1 MNIRRI
7 ALGLIVSAICLYFVL
22 RGVDWGEVLNH
33 LSQVNLPLF
42 LLSMVLM
49 LVAYFLMAWRWQLLL
64 APLELPTPA
73 LPTQDG
79 VDRGTPLS
87 GGLGVSPNFPY
98 YKSSPLP
105 SGRGRGWVPPRL
117 PTWGTAKG
125 VQGCP
130 LTSPSYPPI
139 FHIPSAGI

>member
-64 APLELPTPA
+64 APLELPAPNPAPDPAPSSTPTTYP
-73 LPTQDG
+73 PTQVAPDG
-79 VDRGTPLS
+79 LFS
-87 GGLGVSPNFPY
+87 LYS
-98 YKSSPLP
+98 KM
-105 SGRGRGWVPPRL
+105 
-117 PTWGTAKG
+117 
-125 VQGCP
+125 
-130 LTSPSYPPI
+130 LTGY
-139 FHIPSAGI
+139 FFN

>member
-42 LLSMVLM
+42 LLSMLLM

-64 APLELPTPA
+64 APLELPVPSSYTF
-73 LPTQDG
+73 LNSMSTTEG
-79 VDRGTPLS
+79 VDRGIPLS
-87 GGLGVSPNFPY
+87 GGFGGVPQCFQ
-98 YKSSPLP
+98 KRAPLP
-105 SGRGRGWVPPRL
+105 RRGERGWGEGSLPSSLLGRASCPRR
-117 PTWGTAKG
+117 
-125 VQGCP
+125 P
-130 LTSPSYPPI
+130 LL
-139 FHIPSAGI
+139 AL